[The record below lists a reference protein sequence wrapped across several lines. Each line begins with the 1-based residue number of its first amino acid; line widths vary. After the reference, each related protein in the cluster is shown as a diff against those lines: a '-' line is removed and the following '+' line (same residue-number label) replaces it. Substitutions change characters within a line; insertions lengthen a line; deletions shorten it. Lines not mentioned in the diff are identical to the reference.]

1 MSESDRPV
9 MTLRRMAARGVYWT
23 TLENWGYQLATL
35 AVFAVL
41 ARLVAPEAFG
51 LIAMATVFTSVLKV
65 AADQGMADAI
75 IQRPEIDD
83 EHINGAFWLSVALG
97 VALTVVLAAA
107 SPVIA
112 MLFHDAALGPVLA
125 ALSLTLTISGLSTV
139 QRALLT
145 RTFAFAS
152 LTLRSLVSVVVG
164 GVAGIV
170 AAVLGAGVWS
180 LVVQTLTV
188 EVVAVITLWV
198 ASSWRPH
205 LSFSWPH
212 VKELLPFGAH
222 IVGFRALR
230 LANTQSDNFMIGLF
244 LGPTPLGFYVVAY
257 RVLRLLNN
265 MCTAVIG
272 SVAFPTFSRV
282 QHHDER
288 VRRLYYRTMRLAA
301 LVTFPTFLGLVVT
314 APEVTRLMFGSG
326 WGESIP
332 VMRMLGVA
340 GLATSIG
347 FLNPTVLKALG
358 KPSWRVVLMGVTAVA
373 QVAAFAIAVRW
384 GVFAVATALA
394 IVTFAVSPAWFY
406 AVHKLIGLRFG
417 SLLRQ
422 VVGPAVASGLMVA
435 AVLATKQVVGGLG
448 LVWQVV
454 ALVTI
459 GAATYVAALWV
470 LDRESAVEALELG
483 RLAIPGL
490 GGHVPTE
497 ELPAARGRDDVDM
510 PTGVATRYAETP
522 VEAAEGAG
530 RHDT

>member
-1 MSESDRPV
+1 
-9 MTLRRMAARGVYWT
+9 MTLRRLAARGVYWT
-23 TLENWGYQLATL
+23 ALENWGYQIATL
-35 AVFAVL
+35 VVFAVL

-51 LIAMATVFTSVLKV
+51 LIALATVFTSVLKI

-75 IQRPEIDD
+75 IQRPDIDD
-83 EHINGAFWLSVALG
+83 EHVNGAFWTSVTLG
-97 VALTVVLAAA
+97 VVLTVLLGAA

-112 MLFHDAALGPVLA
+112 TLFGDPALGPVLA
-125 ALSLTLTISGLSTV
+125 ALSLTLTVSGLSTV

-164 GVAGIV
+164 GGAGI
-170 AAVLGAGVWS
+170 AAALLDAGVWS

-198 ASSWRPH
+198 ASDWRPR

-212 VKELLPFGAH
+212 VKEMLPFGAN

-244 LGPTPLGFYVVAY
+244 LGPTQLGFYVVAY
-257 RVLRLLNN
+257 RVLRLLIN

-282 QHHDER
+282 QDHDER

-301 LVTFPTFLGLVVT
+301 LVTFPTFLGLVVI
-314 APEVTRLMFGSG
+314 APEATRLMFGSG
-326 WGESIP
+326 WSESIP
-332 VMRMLGVA
+332 VMRMLGLA

-373 QVAAFAIAVRW
+373 QVASFAVAVRW
-384 GVFAVATALA
+384 GVLAVATALA
-394 IVTFAVSPAWFY
+394 VVTFAVSPAWFY
-406 AVHKLIGLRFG
+406 AVHKLIGLRPTAVM
-417 SLLRQ
+417 RQ
-422 VVGPAVASGLMVA
+422 LVGPAVASGLMVG
-435 AVLATKQVVGGLG
+435 AVVATKQVVVDVG

-454 ALVTI
+454 VLVTT
-459 GAATYVAALWV
+459 GAATYVLALWV
-470 LDRESAVEALELG
+470 LDRRSAVEALELG

-490 GGHVPTE
+490 GGRVPAVG
-497 ELPAARGRDDVDM
+497 LSAARGRDDVDA
-510 PTGVATRYAETP
+510 PTGVAKRYADTA
-522 VEAAEGAG
+522 VEAAEGG
-530 RHDT
+530 RAT